1 MGRQFRSPR
10 ERGVAAGDF
19 REFVG
24 PTPGS
29 TVADVNL
36 SGPHVIPSYGVTDI
50 STWGASTYYMAPPTP
65 GCMKTFVSHSSA
77 PSARVVKLST
87 NKTVTILYPG
97 ATTGASGNTHLAFA
111 ASTIDTCLT
120 LMGLNS
126 THWVVVSVHPALN
139 STGTAILST

>member
-29 TVADVNL
+29 TEANATMG
-36 SGPHVIPSYGVTDI
+36 GPHVIPSYGVTDI
-50 STWGASTYYMAPPTP
+50 STWGASTYYMAPPTQ
-65 GCMKTFVSHSSA
+65 GCMKTIVSHSSA
-77 PSARVVKLST
+77 PAARVIKLST

-97 ATTGASGNTHLAFA
+97 ATTGASGNTHIAVA
-111 ASTIDTCLT
+111 ASTLDTCLT

-126 THWVVVSVHPALN
+126 THWLVVSVHPALN